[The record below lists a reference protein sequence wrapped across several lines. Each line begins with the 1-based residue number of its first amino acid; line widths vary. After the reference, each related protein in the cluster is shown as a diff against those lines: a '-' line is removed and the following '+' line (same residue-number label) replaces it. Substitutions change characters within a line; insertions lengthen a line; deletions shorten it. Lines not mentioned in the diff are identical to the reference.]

1 MMVAGKWKSCL
12 MIFFVFSFIHT
23 GSEDGFKPVC
33 IYGRK
38 ARLPLLGELRE
49 DGTCEVDKVC
59 LYSSCL

>member
-1 MMVAGKWKSCL
+1 